1 MITRDN
7 YESFFLDFIEGRLDA
22 SQMEDVKLFLLSH
35 PDLAAELEDISGFTL
50 EADDDASISKL
61 ELYRHPAPEEAPIFP
76 PVAHAIPQDQLKPV
90 RLPRLEAPFIEF
102 AAKEELRRQLAS
114 VHWNLLPGWGA
125 RRYQKPS
132 VAAFHNTSCI
142 GALPKLIAPTIIF
155 EDKASLKRKEAI
167 MASIA
172 PAAQGARVV
181 SMKRVFSYSAAAAAI
196 AALVW
201 FNFQTPTNS
210 SMADGA
216 INDERPINQPDKKDN
231 SISPNNNAPDNN
243 QEAQEN
249 EKSNIILPKYIKS
262 FDAAPDQGEVAEN
275 GVIPPD
281 PMPIEVPQDID
292 APKQEEQPMPLM
304 PSEIMQSQEEDVA
317 QQVTAPLLEN
327 NTNTTAETAL
337 PKVVDVNKEPN
348 AFAYTAQSGNSTSY
362 ANIWEFAKAKA
373 KEKVWGDKNYPQAD
387 FATELLKKE
396 FSKPGS
402 IGDKVDLD
410 TQKSERKKRFS
421 IRIGRYGF
429 SKTKSK

>member
-35 PDLAAELEDISGFTL
+35 PDLAAELEEISGFKL

-61 ELYRHPAPEEAPIFP
+61 DLYRHPAPDEAPIFP
-76 PVAHAIPQDQLKPV
+76 PVAHAITQDQLKPV

-114 VHWNLLPGWGA
+114 IHWNLLPGWGA

-155 EDKASLKRKEAI
+155 EDKASLKRKEAV

-172 PAAQGARVV
+172 PAAQGGRVV
-181 SMKRVFSYSAAAAAI
+181 SMRRVFSYSAAAAAI

-201 FNFQTPTNS
+201 FNIQAPTNS

-216 INDERPINQPDKKDN
+216 INDERPINQPDKKDDSNTPN
-231 SISPNNNAPDNN
+231 SNAPNSN
-243 QEAQEN
+243 EEVQEN
-249 EKSNIILPKYIKS
+249 EKSNVILPKYIKS

-281 PMPIEVPQDID
+281 PMPSDERQDID
-292 APKQEEQPMPLM
+292 APKQEEQPLPLM

-317 QQVTAPLLEN
+317 QQTTNPASEN
-327 NTNTTAETAL
+327 NTNTPLETTL

-348 AFAYTAQSGNSTSY
+348 ALAYTAQSGNSTSY
-362 ANIWEFAKAKA
+362 ANLWEFAKAKA
-373 KEKVWGDKNYPQAD
+373 KEKVWGDKNYPQSD

-396 FSKPGS
+396 FAKPGS
-402 IGDKVDLD
+402 IGDKVDLE
-410 TQKSERKKRFS
+410 THKSERKKRFK
-421 IRIGRYGF
+421 IRIGKYGF
-429 SKTKSK
+429 SKTKSR